1 MNKLFKRVIAVGL
14 LLAMVV
20 TGGFFTNFNQ
30 EAEAA
35 QATIKPCSHTTITT
49 NCNGKSNTVHN
60 VKVVTKK
67 GTYSHT
73 HTHAWAHE
81 AKTETNQDDIL
92 TKTLLKSRALVAC
105 GLKDGKRNIA
115 SYCYTDK
122 VLGIQ
127 GKTKQVNVN
136 GQYKCPECQLAKT
149 SATGTITIK
158 TPCCGKTVKINAK
171 TGKRI

>member
-14 LLAMVV
+14 LLATVV

-49 NCNGKSNTVHN
+49 NCSGKYNTVHT

-73 HTHAWAHE
+73 HEHDWSYN
-81 AKTETNQDDIL
+81 AKTEHNQDDIL
-92 TKTLLKSRALVAC
+92 TKTLLKSRAVAAY
-105 GLKDGKRNIA
+105 GLKEGKKSIA
-115 SYCYTDK
+115 TYSYVDK

-127 GKTKQVNVN
+127 GKVKQVDVN

-171 TGKRI
+171 TGKKI